1 MQMKDIIRKK
11 RRECGYTQEQVAAY
25 LGVSAPAVNKWE
37 SGATFPDVAL
47 LSPLARLLKTDLNTL
62 LCFRENLTLEDIV
75 SYVAEVS
82 EIARKTSVDSA
93 VERIRELVKEYP
105 SCVELMHQM
114 ASLLTGLSII
124 VPCTA
129 EQQERNT
136 AVAVELFER
145 VAESDDPA
153 YANRARYMLA
163 SRLIQEEEY
172 DRAGQLI
179 DKIPTYDGLDK
190 GQLQISM
197 EMKKKNAGAAG
208 KLLEQKINQLLQ
220 EVFLQLNQ
228 LATVAVWEND
238 RDRAWALAEYAQQV
252 MGIYGWDYSKY
263 TVAFSVAVEEKD
275 AEKCRELLE
284 VMMDSLEKPV
294 DLSESILYTHLRK
307 KDDETQS
314 KENNHNEPEI
324 DGTQDGE
331 GRNGGNEMT
340 QQMKSA
346 LLAALEK
353 DEKFAF
359 LREKYGDI
367 GKWFE
372 KV

>member
-1 MQMKDIIRKK
+1 M
-11 RRECGYTQEQVAAY
+11 T
-25 LGVSAPAVNKWE
+25 
-37 SGATFPDVAL
+37 L

-62 LCFRENLTLEDIV
+62 LCFRENLTTEDIV
-75 SYVAEVS
+75 SYMAEVS

-124 VPCTA
+124 VPCTT
-129 EQQERNT
+129 EQQGANT
-136 AVAVELFER
+136 AFSVELFTR
-145 VAESDDPA
+145 VAESDDPV

-163 SRLIQEEEY
+163 SRFIQEKEY

-190 GQLQISM
+190 RQLQIAM

-220 EVFLQLNQ
+220 EVFLQLDQ
-228 LATVAVWEND
+228 LATIAVWEND

-284 VMMDSLEKPV
+284 LLVDSLEKPV

-307 KDDETQS
+307 KDDEAKS
-314 KENNHNEPEI
+314 REKLHNALEN
-324 DGTQDGE
+324 DGTQNGE
-331 GRNGGNEMT
+331 GRNEGNEMT

-346 LLAALEK
+346 LLSALEK

-367 GKWFE
+367 RRSFE
-372 KV
+372 

>member
-1 MQMKDIIRKK
+1 M
-11 RRECGYTQEQVAAY
+11 
-25 LGVSAPAVNKWE
+25 
-37 SGATFPDVAL
+37 
-47 LSPLARLLKTDLNTL
+47 
-62 LCFRENLTLEDIV
+62 
-75 SYVAEVS
+75 AEVS

-124 VPCTA
+124 VPCTT
-129 EQQERNT
+129 EQQGANT
-136 AVAVELFER
+136 AFSVELFTR
-145 VAESDDPA
+145 VAESDDPV

-163 SRLIQEEEY
+163 SRFIQEKEY

-190 GQLQISM
+190 RQLQIAM
-197 EMKKKNAGAAG
+197 EMKKKNAEAAG

-220 EVFLQLNQ
+220 EVFLQLDQ
-228 LATVAVWEND
+228 LATIAVWEND

-284 VMMDSLEKPV
+284 LLVDSLEKPV

-307 KDDETQS
+307 KDDEAKS
-314 KENNHNEPEI
+314 REKLHNALEN
-324 DGTQDGE
+324 DGTQNGE
-331 GRNGGNEMT
+331 GRNEGNEMT

-346 LLAALEK
+346 LLSALEK

-367 GKWFE
+367 RKSFE
-372 KV
+372 

>member
-11 RRECGYTQEQVAAY
+11 RRECGYTQEQVAVY

-37 SGATFPDVAL
+37 SGATFPDVTL

-62 LCFRENLTLEDIV
+62 LCFRENLTTEDIV
-75 SYVAEVS
+75 SYMAEVS

-93 VERIRELVKEYP
+93 VERIWELVKEYP

-114 ASLLTGLSII
+114 ASLLTGFSII

-220 EVFLQLNQ
+220 EVFLQLDQ
-228 LATVAVWEND
+228 LATIAVWEND

-284 VMMDSLEKPV
+284 LLVDSLEKPV

-307 KDDETQS
+307 KDDEAKS
-314 KENNHNEPEI
+314 REKLHNALEN
-324 DGTQDGE
+324 DGTQNGE
-331 GRNGGNEMT
+331 GRNEGNEMT

-346 LLAALEK
+346 LLSALEK

-367 GKWFE
+367 RRSFE
-372 KV
+372 

>member
-220 EVFLQLNQ
+220 EVFCSWISWLPLLSGKMTEIVPGRWRNMHNR
-228 LATVAVWEND
+228 LWEFTAGITVSIRWLFRLPLKKKMLKNAENC
-238 RDRAWALAEYAQQV
+238 W
-252 MGIYGWDYSKY
+252 K
-263 TVAFSVAVEEKD
+263 
-275 AEKCRELLE
+275 
-284 VMMDSLEKPV
+284 
-294 DLSESILYTHLRK
+294 
-307 KDDETQS
+307 
-314 KENNHNEPEI
+314 
-324 DGTQDGE
+324 
-331 GRNGGNEMT
+331 
-340 QQMKSA
+340 
-346 LLAALEK
+346 
-353 DEKFAF
+353 
-359 LREKYGDI
+359 
-367 GKWFE
+367 
-372 KV
+372 